1 MKPYY
6 QDSAVTIYHGD
17 CLEILPSINHVDLI
31 LTDPPYG
38 VELEYESYD
47 DSGNEWMRQMLR
59 FVPLA
64 KRKSDMVIMPSC
76 RIKKLGF
83 FYENFAPNWIICW
96 HKGSPGT
103 AAFVGFNDWEPLLV
117 WGKTKGCV
125 MHDYFSIPNGE
136 TMGGNGHPCPK
147 PERWATWLLKR
158 ACPESGMVCDPFMG
172 SGTTLRAAK
181 DLGRKA
187 IGIEIEE
194 KYCEIAAQRM
204 AQEVL
209 PLEMVA

>member
-6 QDSAVTIYHGD
+6 EDSAVKIYHGS
-17 CLEILPSINHVDLI
+17 CLDILPSLNHVDLI

-47 DSGNEWMRQMLR
+47 DSGNEWMRQMMI
-59 FVPLA
+59 FVPMA
-64 KRKSDMVIMPSC
+64 RRKADMVIMPSC

-83 FYENFAPNWIICW
+83 FYDNFSPNWLICW

-117 WGKTKGCV
+117 WGKTKGCI
-125 MHDYFSIPNGE
+125 MHDYFSITNSE
-136 TMGGNGHPCPK
+136 TMGANGHPCAK
-147 PERWATWLLKR
+147 PVAWAAWLIKR
-158 ACPESGMVCDPFMG
+158 ACRASSVILDPFMG

-181 DLGRKA
+181 DLGHQA

-194 KYCEIAAQRM
+194 RYCEIAARRM
-204 AQEVL
+204 AQEVFQF
-209 PLEMVA
+209 E